1 VPSREL
7 LVVVL
12 GDYWFRCTAP
22 IPSAALVA
30 VLGQFGVSGAN
41 TRAALSRLTRDGAFE
56 LTKEGRR
63 TFYRFTSQ
71 AAELAATRG
80 RLLMR
85 FGLDWP
91 RWDGRWTCVA
101 FSLPEDANRVGPVL
115 RTRMRRLGMAQLY
128 DGFWVSPHD
137 VTRRARSLLD
147 GLGVTSSTLL
157 RADVADLDTQGRSP
171 VDAWDLSALHAAYAV
186 FTTELDAVLA
196 RLDRGKVEPAEALTA
211 RTAFTLRWR
220 QFAYDDPRL
229 PHELLPTAWPMPT
242 ARDRF
247 VAMYDGLGPLA
258 EARARELA
266 APFSVVAGD
275 LPRHHRVIDSTWS
288 PEIAWPD
295 DADVRR
301 P

>member
-22 IPSAALVA
+22 IPSASLVA

-41 TRAALSRLTRDGAFE
+41 TRAALSRLTREGAFE
-56 LTKEGRR
+56 VTKEGRR

-71 AAELAATRG
+71 AAERAATRG

-91 RWDGRWTCVA
+91 HWDGRWTCVA
-101 FSLPEDANRVGPVL
+101 FALPEDANRVGPVL
-115 RTRMRRLGMAQLY
+115 RTRMRRLGLSQLY

-147 GLGVTSSTLL
+147 GLGVTCSTVL
-157 RADVADLDTQGRSP
+157 RTDLADLDTQGRSP
-171 VDAWDLSALHAAYAV
+171 ADAWNLSALHAAYAD
-186 FTTELDAVLA
+186 FATEIETFLG
-196 RLDRGKVEPAEALTA
+196 RLDGGGIEPAEALTA
-211 RTAFTLRWR
+211 RTALTLRWR
-220 QFAYDDPRL
+220 KFVYDDPRL
-229 PHELLPTAWPMPT
+229 PLELLPADWPMPA

-247 VAMYDGLGPLA
+247 VALYDGLGPLA
-258 EARARELA
+258 EHGAREVA
-266 APFSVVAGD
+266 APFSMSDGD
-275 LPRHHRVIDSTWS
+275 LPRHHRVIDVTWPS
-288 PEIAWPD
+288 
-295 DADVRR
+295 ADSWSDGAAT
-301 P
+301 PNL